1 MGRCVEEDYS
11 TVAAHLVGSDE
22 LRELILQA
30 AVNGAQPLAVIG
42 ALGGVKQA
50 SATGIPSLQTKNI
63 LSAVVQVYCPGEPS
77 EGQQTRLCHDVA
89 YNNDV
94 CI

>member
-1 MGRCVEEDYS
+1 MCGRCVEEDYS

-22 LRELILQA
+22 LGELILQA

-50 SATGIPSLQTKNI
+50 SATGIPSLHTKI
-63 LSAVVQVYCPGEPS
+63 TVMCCCVGLLPRE
-77 EGQQTRLCHDVA
+77 TK
-89 YNNDV
+89 
-94 CI
+94 